1 MGLTR
6 VSGDILQTP
15 LNVGVVTATRIDGNV
30 SGDINSTGVS
40 TFSTL
45 KVGASVNISSG
56 IITAT
61 TFSGDGSRLVGVATT
76 KNLTIGRRT
85 TAATISVVG
94 TGITLSL
101 RSGIG
106 TVNF

>member
-1 MGLTR
+1 MALTK
-6 VSGDILQTP
+6 VGGSILQDGI
-15 LNVGVVTATRIDGNV
+15 VVSGVVTATRFI
-30 SGDINSTGVS
+30 
-40 TFSTL
+40 
-45 KVGASVNISSG
+45 
-56 IITAT
+56 
-61 TFSGDGSRLVGVATT
+61 GDGSDLTGISTT

-85 TAATISVVG
+85 TAATISIVG